1 MRLNATSVLFHRRGW
16 VENKQHISI
25 SDISVLCVDQRGS
38 RSSWVSF
45 STAYTA
51 NKQANI
57 QCCFVRSLPPSL
69 HSPSPSLAQDWC
81 VVAGFMCCFRVCVC
95 VGGLLIAANR
105 RLPLLWLTN
114 TWQICVFEHVRHL
127 DQSSQQ
133 VNTRVHT
140 HKLCLTV
147 STQHN

>member
-95 VGGLLIAANR
+95 GRPPHRSEPTVTAALADQHMADLCVWAR
-105 RLPLLWLTN
+105 ETLGPKLT
-114 TWQICVFEHVRHL
+114 TGKYTC
-127 DQSSQQ
+127 S
-133 VNTRVHT
+133 HT
-140 HKLCLTV
+140 QTL
-147 STQHN
+147 SDS